1 MPHFHSQFNGEV
13 QNAPNNYRQRY
24 DTHNEQDELQTRI
37 DDMKN
42 RIELRRML
50 SEYTSGSL
58 KPPIFYKDGIA
69 APDDYDQND
78 EIEAVESI
86 LEEQPPQRKRF
97 FLPSQHNQVHQS
109 NDEMDNYDEFPLK
122 SIFREHQRPQYIVED
137 VEDQNEFDRR
147 NNDPNEYHRR
157 LFKANRGKEQSPVYT
172 EGGLVYAPGTHLTTT
187 QRKRKSMTLTLTLT
201 LTLY

>member
-1 MPHFHSQFNGEV
+1 MLNFHSQFDVEE
-13 QNAPNNYRQRY
+13 QNAPYDYRQHY
-24 DTHNEQDELQTRI
+24 DTQNDQDELQTRI

-69 APDDYDQND
+69 APDDFNQND
-78 EIEAVESI
+78 AIEVVESI
-86 LEEQPPQRKRF
+86 LEEQKPQRKRL
-97 FLPSQHNQVHQS
+97 FLPSQQNQVQPS
-109 NDEMDNYDEFPLK
+109 VDEMDNYDEFPLK
-122 SIFREHQRPQYIVED
+122 SLFREHQRPHYIVENLEVQD
-137 VEDQNEFDRR
+137 EFDPR

-157 LFKANRGKEQSPVYT
+157 LFKANRAKEQSPVYT

-187 QRKRKSMTLTLTLT
+187 QRKRESI
-201 LTLY
+201 